1 MWGKQCNRGT
11 VQADS
16 QGKKQTNADTCILI
30 GLWTEFQECLDQFE
44 SMSLAKS
51 Q

>member
-16 QGKKQTNADTCILI
+16 QSKKQTNADICILI
-30 GLWTEFQECLDQFE
+30 ALWTEYQEYLDQFE
-44 SMSLAKS
+44 STSLAKS